1 MSKSAAAAYIAA
13 LAALP
18 AAAHGPRVDVSYEA
32 VSHSEQVPIVE
43 TGLTNVAASVLRFAA
58 GPLRARATRELRVL
72 EGLSGAFRAGS
83 ATLVVGNAGAGKS
96 TLLELVAGRRQAT
109 AGRVLW
115 NGLAPG
121 AGAARPAKVAAVAPQ
136 VDVHEPLLTVRET
149 FEFAA
154 ACCIATPGAAEAS
167 EAERALR
174 AHLVDHV
181 IDTLGLRECE
191 GVIVGNDQARGISGG
206 QKKRVTLGEALLTG
220 ARVLCLDEVTNGL
233 DAATAADIMRF
244 VAEWAHVTG
253 GTVVAALQAPTPETL
268 ACFDEVVL
276 LSDGRELFHG
286 PVGAMPGYLAA
297 RGFHCPSY
305 VDVADFALTVCVS
318 PTFAAATYG
327 GDGGAAAAA
336 PELLSREALAAEWD
350 AARKAAAPLAAP
362 LAQGGVVLETAAQR
376 AQFACATVGSAAAH
390 TALLVSRQAKIVK
403 RNPAVSIGR
412 IMQFIILGSI
422 FGSVYFKIPADN
434 FIVKISMSIFA
445 ASAVSFASFAEIPA
459 IFVGKRTAARH
470 IKTAFYSPFSYVLSV
485 AINSLPAG
493 LFSTFL
499 FSTILYWM
507 CGFANDGGRYIF
519 FVLAIVCHELST
531 SALFR
536 FYSFAAPTE
545 EIGQAAAGITTGTLL
560 VFGGFYI
567 AYPVI
572 PKYFYS
578 IYYLSP
584 FSWTVRSIV
593 NSEFTSDEYLRYICP
608 PGSLGPFVL
617 PDPCL
622 KIKSD
627 VYLDAFGFFKGLQW
641 QWAGIGYCLCF
652 ALLFGLGLSSLA
664 VTYLGAKEAPGSQR
678 ISEAAFL
685 QAAAASVAAIKASAS
700 ANALADLDR
709 AAADADSGKAAS
721 VVNPVAV
728 VASQSSTASSSLPF
742 QPVSLSF
749 EDITYEVTVAKGA
762 IKPLLRGISG
772 AARPGTLTALMGASG
787 AGKTTLLDVLAFR
800 KTTGKVGGKVLL
812 NGEPATAAVFA
823 RLAGFAEQDDIHM
836 DYCTVRE
843 AVAFSAAMRLP
854 ASVAARAR
862 EAFVDEVMQL
872 LELAPIA
879 GRRTGSL
886 AQGERKRLT
895 IAVEMASNPSILFL
909 DEPTT
914 GLDARA
920 AAVVM
925 RVIRNVAN
933 TGRTVVAT
941 IHQPSAEVF
950 FGFDALICL
959 VPGGVEAYVG
969 KLGAKAADLEAFLA
983 AVPGVRA
990 LPSGVNPATWMLE
1003 VMGEVAAA
1011 AVTPME
1017 APAAVAPAPAGPSD
1031 GAAPAAPAVVVSAPA
1046 APLGGPVAAAYA
1058 ASALRDAAKAELAAL
1073 VAAKQPLPPALA
1085 RPSFA
1090 RALAVILYRNLAFS
1104 WRNTDQN
1111 GLRLFVY
1118 LVLSIFF
1125 GLAYQGVDDSTYAG
1139 AFSKYAVA
1147 LNGLLFLSIINLN
1160 TTVPVVFRNRAV
1172 FYRERSSGT
1181 YPPAVYPLS
1190 NLLVEILWSA
1200 FFALVFV
1207 AINYNL
1213 VGFKAEARPFFV
1225 SYLATLLS
1233 GLWFA
1238 AIAMGFCAFFPVALL
1253 CNIAGGVTIQ
1263 ISILFAG
1270 VNLSREELPDGW
1282 KWLYDADGFAHALR
1296 AYFLPQYDGDLTVIR
1311 DPSPRLTMTRAQFS
1325 LLRTGVAPSELPNE
1339 IGKLVGIVLG
1349 AIVLMMIFTVR
1360 INHQRR

>member
-1 MSKSAAAAYIAA
+1 MSKSAAAAYLAA

-18 AAAHGPRVDVSYEA
+18 PAAHGPRVDVAYEGVTHRA
-32 VSHSEQVPIVE
+32 QVPIVE

-72 EGLSGAFRAGS
+72 EGLTGAFRAGT
-83 ATLVVGNAGAGKS
+83 ATLVIANAGGGKS
-96 TLLELVAGRRQAT
+96 TLLELVAARRA
-109 AGRVLW
+109 ASEGRVLW

-121 AGAARPAKVAAVAPQ
+121 AGAARPPKVAAVAPQ

-149 FEFAA
+149 LEFAA
-154 ACCIATPGAAEAS
+154 ACCVATHGAAEAS

-174 AHLVDHV
+174 ARLVNHV

-191 GVIVGNDQARGISGG
+191 GVIVGDAQARGISGG

-244 VAEWAHVTG
+244 VADWAHVTG
-253 GTVVAALQAPTPETL
+253 STVVAALQAPTPETL
-268 ACFDEVVL
+268 ACFDEVLL
-276 LSDGRELFHG
+276 LSDGRELYHG
-286 PVGAMPGYLAA
+286 PVSAMPSYLAA

-305 VDVADFALTVCVS
+305 VDAADFALTVCVS
-318 PTFAAATYG
+318 PSFAAATYG
-327 GDGGAAAAA
+327 GA

-350 AARKAAAPLAAP
+350 AARKAAAAQAAP
-362 LAQGGVVLETAAQR
+362 LAQGGVSLETAAQR

-412 IMQFIILGSI
+412 IMQFIILGCI
-422 FGSVYFKIPADN
+422 FGSVYYKILTDN
-434 FIVKISMSIFA
+434 FIVKISMTIFA

-470 IKTAFYSPFSYVLSV
+470 IQTAFYTPFAYVLSV

-507 CGFANDGGRYIF
+507 CGFANDGGRYVF
-519 FVLAIVCHELST
+519 FVFSIICHELST

-593 NSEFTSDEYLRYICP
+593 NSEFTSEPYMQTICA
-608 PGSLGPFVL
+608 PGSLGPFAL

-622 KIKSD
+622 KVKSD
-627 VYLDAFGFFKGLQW
+627 VYLDAFGFFKGLHW
-641 QWAGIGYCLCF
+641 QRAGIGYCLGF

-678 ISEAAFL
+678 ITEAAFL
-685 QAAAASVAAIKASAS
+685 EAAAASVAAIKASAS
-700 ANALADLDR
+700 ANSLSGTDAP
-709 AAADADSGKAAS
+709 AAADKTVT
-721 VVNPVAV
+721 VVNPSAAV
-728 VASQSSTASSSLPF
+728 SASSGLPF
-742 QPVSLSF
+742 QAVSLSF

-762 IKPLLRGISG
+762 VKPLLRGISG
-772 AARPGTLTALMGASG
+772 VARPGTLTALMGASG

-823 RLAGFAEQDDIHM
+823 RLAGFAEQEDVHL
-836 DYCTVRE
+836 DYSTVRE

-862 EAFVDEVMQL
+862 EAYVDEVMQL

-925 RVIRNVAN
+925 RVIRNVAS

-950 FGFDALICL
+950 FCFDSLLCL
-959 VPGGVEAYVG
+959 VPGGIEAYVG
-969 KLGAKAADLEAFLA
+969 KLGDKAADLEAFLA

-1003 VMGEVAAA
+1003 VMGEVKEA
-1011 AVTPME
+1011 E
-1017 APAAVAPAPAGPSD
+1017 APAGAVATAGAPSADAAQAAASSI
-1031 GAAPAAPAVVVSAPA
+1031 GAAQTVVVSLPPSPSS

-1058 ASALRDAAKAELAAL
+1058 ASALRDAAKAELDAL
-1073 VAAKQPLPPALA
+1073 VAHKAPLPPALA
-1085 RPSFA
+1085 RPSFL

-1104 WRNTDQN
+1104 WRNVDQN
-1111 GLRLFVY
+1111 SLRLFVY

-1125 GLAYQGVDDSTYAG
+1125 GLAYQNVDDSTYAG

-1172 FYRERSSGT
+1172 FYRERSSGA
-1181 YPPAVYPLS
+1181 YAPAVYPLS
-1190 NLLVEILWSA
+1190 NLFVEVLWSA

-1213 VGFKAEARPFFV
+1213 VGFKFAAAPFFT

-1238 AIAMGFCAFFPVALL
+1238 VLAMGFCAFFPVALL

-1270 VNLSREELPDGW
+1270 VNLSRSELPDGW

-1296 AYFLPQYDGDLTVIR
+1296 VYYLPQYDGDNTLIR
-1311 DPSPRLTMTRAQFS
+1311 DPSPALTMTRSAFS
-1325 LLRTGVAPSELPNE
+1325 LLRTGVAPSELPTE
-1339 IGKLVGIVLG
+1339 IGTLVGIVLG
-1349 AIVLMMIFTVR
+1349 AVVLMTVFTIK